1 MTYSKF
7 SHLSIIFL
15 NSLERKLE
23 MLTFYGIILLL
34 SCSSQECS
42 AEFLVV
48 LLSPEAFTP
57 FAVVLSGGLYLQ
69 NQKKKKSCRMYCA
82 SSL

>member
-1 MTYSKF
+1 ML

-23 MLTFYGIILLL
+23 ILTFYGIILLL
-34 SCSSQECS
+34 SYSLQEGL
-42 AEFLVV
+42 AEFPVV

-57 FAVVLSGGLYLQ
+57 FAVVLSGRLYLQ
-69 NQKKKKSCRMYCA
+69 NQKKQI
-82 SSL
+82 L